1 LGRRGKLPDPKAR
14 EPTPPETGYMLKIRD
29 AVESDALAIYEVH
42 REAVHITASK
52 DYDQAILD
60 EWSSNAV
67 NRVDLLRAHILD
79 NPDRTVM
86 VVAELDGKVVGF
98 GEIVPSKNELRAVY
112 VSPSAG
118 RQGVGKALL
127 NEIESIAR
135 QHHVKFLWLDSS
147 LTAAKFYADNGYQND
162 GDSEH
167 ELKTGRMMKCVKMSK
182 KLIEPT

>member
-1 LGRRGKLPDPKAR
+1 
-14 EPTPPETGYMLKIRD
+14 MLKIRD